1 MCYQDCML
9 FRIVFSLIYL
19 ITLEIGIATSFEHIE
34 DSNICSQDKE
44 SKKDLNC
51 DFHCMSLGLIDDSLS
66 TSGKNNFDDVSK
78 LKIEFIIS
86 NTNFNL
92 EIFPQVN
99 SPPFFS

>member
-1 MCYQDCML
+1 ML
-9 FRIVFSLIYL
+9 FRVLLCLIYL
-19 ITLEIGIATSFEHIE
+19 ITLEISVAASFEHNN

-44 SKKDLNC
+44 SEKNLNC
-51 DFHCMSLGLIDDSLS
+51 DYHCMSLGLIDDSLS

-86 NTNFNL
+86 NTNFHL
-92 EIFPQVN
+92 EIFPRVN